1 MKTKT
6 IKGTSINEIESA
18 LRQSMA
24 DARPDD
30 PVGRGYKPTL
40 AIVFISVKQD
50 SEAVCRL
57 LNDEGIQI
65 FGSTTSGEFIGSEI
79 SQGGIVIMLLDMNPE
94 YFKILFMETGE
105 QTTLENAKHIGLA
118 GKNNFTN
125 PAFII
130 ASGWLTQD
138 GENIVEGITNGFGAD
153 VIIFGGMAGDDLA
166 LDGPLVFTN
175 NQSSS
180 KGLLALIIDEDKIQI
195 NGIATCGWKPIGT
208 TKTITKSEGNI
219 VYTID
224 DKPALDM
231 ILKYLGVDYDFDSGK
246 EIVTQLGA
254 LYPLQMEREGLA
266 PVMRTAMFAN
276 RIDRSLICAGN
287 VPQGAKVR
295 FSLPP
300 DFDVIDTVVAECTDL
315 KDEMQ
320 NEADAVIMFSCISR
334 YLSFGVMTSEEIE
347 RVANVWNAPLIGF
360 FSYGE
365 FGRSK
370 TGKHEFHNNT
380 CCVVVLKEK

>member
-1 MKTKT
+1 MKAKT
-6 IKGTSINEIESA
+6 IKGTSVDDIQLALSA
-18 LRQSMA
+18 CLA
-24 DARPDD
+24 D
-30 PVGRGYKPTL
+30 GYKPTL
-40 AIVFISVKQD
+40 AIIFISVKQD

-65 FGSTTSGEFIGSEI
+65 FGSTTSGEFISPEI
-79 SQGGIVIMLLDMNPE
+79 SEGGIVIMLLDINPE
-94 YFKILFMETGE
+94 YFKVLYLETGE

-118 GKNNFTN
+118 GKNSFTN

-315 KDEMQ
+315 KNEMQ

-365 FGRSK
+365 FGKSK
-370 TGKHEFHNNT
+370 KGKHEFHNNT

>member
-1 MKTKT
+1 MQAKTL
-6 IKGTSINEIESA
+6 KGKSPIEIQTALKESLA
-18 LRQSMA
+18 ENF
-24 DARPDD
+24 
-30 PVGRGYKPTL
+30 KPTL
-40 AIVFISVKQD
+40 AIVFISIKQD
-50 SEAVCRL
+50 WDAICTL
-57 LNDEGIQI
+57 LNNENISI
-65 FGSTTSGEFIGSEI
+65 FGATSSGEFISSEI
-79 SQGGIVIMLLDMNPE
+79 SEGGIIIMLLDMNPA
-94 YFKILFMETGE
+94 YFKLLLLETGE
-105 QTTLENAKHIGLA
+105 QTTFENAKQIGRA
-118 GKNNFTN
+118 GKNTYSNA
-125 PAFII
+125 AFLI

-138 GENIVEGITNGFGAD
+138 GENIVEGITEGFGAG
-153 VIIFGGMAGDDLA
+153 VTIFGGMAGDDLA
-166 LDGPLVFTN
+166 LDGPFVFTN
-175 NQSSS
+175 GQSSS

-254 LYPLQMEREGLA
+254 LYPLQMEREGVA

-276 RIDRSLICAGN
+276 RNDRSLICAGN
-287 VPQGAKVR
+287 IPQGSKVK

-300 DFDVIDTVVAECTDL
+300 DFDAIEQVVEECKQL
-315 KDEMQ
+315 KIEQ
-320 NEADAVIMFSCISR
+320 QPEADALIMFSCISR
-334 YLSFGVMTSEEIE
+334 HLSFGVLIKEEIE
-347 RVANVWNAPLIGF
+347 QIQQLWNVPLAGF

-370 TGKHEFHNNT
+370 SGKHEFHNNT
-380 CCVVVLKEK
+380 CCVVALKEK

>member
-1 MKTKT
+1 MKAKT
-6 IKGTSINEIESA
+6 IKGTSVDDIQLALSA
-18 LRQSMA
+18 SLA
-24 DARPDD
+24 D
-30 PVGRGYKPTL
+30 GYKPTL

-50 SEAVCRL
+50 REAVSRL
-57 LNDEGIQI
+57 LNDKGIQI

-79 SQGGIVIMLLDMNPE
+79 SQGGIVIMLLDINPE
-94 YFKILFMETGE
+94 YFKVLFMETGE
-105 QTTLENAKHIGLA
+105 QTTLENAKQIGLA

-153 VIIFGGMAGDDLA
+153 VIIFGGMAGDDLV

-315 KDEMQ
+315 KNEMQ

-347 RVANVWNAPLIGF
+347 RIANVWNAPLIGF

-365 FGRSK
+365 FGKSK
-370 TGKHEFHNNT
+370 NGKHEFHNNT

>member
-1 MKTKT
+1 MHAKS
-6 IKGTSINEIESA
+6 IKGKSIEKITLAFTGCLS
-18 LRQSMA
+18 
-24 DARPDD
+24 DTF
-30 PVGRGYKPTL
+30 KPAL
-40 AIVFISVKQD
+40 AIVFLSIKQD
-50 SEAVCRL
+50 REAVCEL
-57 LNDEGIQI
+57 LDNKGIAI
-65 FGSTTSGEFIGSEI
+65 FGATTSGEFIDGETEEGS
-79 SQGGIVIMLLDMNPE
+79 IVIMLLDINPDD
-94 YFKILFMETGE
+94 FKLVFMETGE
-105 QTTLENAKHIGLA
+105 QTTLENATQIGLV
-118 GKNNFTN
+118 GKKTFTN

-138 GENIVEGITNGFGAD
+138 GENMVEGITEGFGGD
-153 VIIFGGMAGDDLA
+153 VTIFGGMAGDDLA
-166 LDGPLVFTN
+166 LVGPLVFTN
-175 NQSSS
+175 GQSSS
-180 KGLLALIIDEDKIQI
+180 QGLLALIIDEDKIQI

-254 LYPLQMEREGLA
+254 LYPLQMEREGVA

-276 RIDRSLICAGN
+276 RNDRSLICAGN
-287 VPQGAKVR
+287 IPQGSKVK

-300 DFDVIDTVVAECTDL
+300 DFDAIEQVVEECRQL
-315 KDEMQ
+315 KSEHQ
-320 NEADAVIMFSCISR
+320 PEADALIMFSCISR
-334 YLSFGVMTSEEIE
+334 HLSFGVLMREEIE
-347 RVANVWNAPLIGF
+347 QIQQLWDVPLAGF

-380 CCVVVLKEK
+380 CCVVALKEK

>member
-1 MKTKT
+1 EE
-6 IKGTSINEIESA
+6 IKTSIIKII
-18 LRQSMA
+18 A
-24 DARPDD
+24 D
-30 PVGRGYKPTL
+30 GYKPTL
-40 AIVFISVKQD
+40 AIIFLSFKQNHNEICDLFIK
-50 SEAVCRL
+50 
-57 LNDEGIQI
+57 EGIAV
-65 FGSTTSGEFIGSEI
+65 FGCTTSGEFIDSEI
-79 SQGGIVIMLLDMNPE
+79 SEGGISIMMLDIDTQ
-94 YFKILFMETGE
+94 YFKLVFLETGE
-105 QTTLENAKHIGLA
+105 QTTLKNAKQIGMA
-118 GKNNFTN
+118 GKNTFTN
-125 PAFII
+125 AAFLI

-138 GENIVEGITNGFGAD
+138 GENIVEGITEGFGAE
-153 VIIFGGMAGDDLA
+153 VTIFGGMAGDDLA
-166 LDGPLVFTN
+166 LTGPIVFTN
-175 NQSSS
+175 GHSSS
-180 KGLLALIIDEDKIQI
+180 QGLLALIIDEDKIQI

-254 LYPLQMEREGLA
+254 LYPLQMEREGVA

-276 RIDRSLICAGN
+276 RNDRSLICAGN
-287 VPQGAKVR
+287 IPQGSKVK

-300 DFDVIDTVVAECTDL
+300 DFDAIEQVIEECKQL
-315 KDEMQ
+315 KNEQ
-320 NEADAVIMFSCISR
+320 QPEADALIMFSCISR
-334 YLSFGVMTSEEIE
+334 NLSFGILIKEEIE
-347 RVANVWNAPLIGF
+347 QVQQVWNAPMAGF

-380 CCVVVLKEK
+380 CCLVVLKEK